1 MLLSL
6 KKLREDKLRNIIEEF
21 KDELKDFKNILDKI
35 NEPELLKE
43 QEIDETKNKT
53 KRELSMLDDEIS
65 DILEKLDV
73 NVKSLKLR
81 CRFYEKPHDF
91 EKGRELR
98 LSAKEKI
105 DEIKRLKEEVEN
117 NKDNFID
124 HLLDAENNFCKLL
137 TDLEYEKHNALHD
150 FAILG
155 LKLIK
160 LEITSRQINKIKELV
175 LLS

>member
-73 NVKSLKLR
+73 NVKSLKLTR
-81 CRFYEKPHDF
+81 
-91 EKGRELR
+91 
-98 LSAKEKI
+98 I
-105 DEIKRLKEEVEN
+105 
-117 NKDNFID
+117 
-124 HLLDAENNFCKLL
+124 
-137 TDLEYEKHNALHD
+137 
-150 FAILG
+150 IL
-155 LKLIK
+155 
-160 LEITSRQINKIKELV
+160 
-175 LLS
+175 

>member
-91 EKGRELR
+91 
-98 LSAKEKI
+98 
-105 DEIKRLKEEVEN
+105 
-117 NKDNFID
+117 
-124 HLLDAENNFCKLL
+124 
-137 TDLEYEKHNALHD
+137 
-150 FAILG
+150 
-155 LKLIK
+155 
-160 LEITSRQINKIKELV
+160 
-175 LLS
+175 